1 MGRLLGIDYGKKRI
15 GVALSDPDQIIATPF
30 NVLKGTGSVHGD
42 ADKIGELATK
52 LEISEIVVGL
62 PLNMDGTEGDQARI
76 ARKLGD
82 RLARITSL
90 VVHYFDE
97 RLTSHAA
104 NVVLR
109 SAEMSRQDRRARR
122 DKVAASIILQGFI
135 RSQEETGPPTG
146 SATEAGWAQEDQSP
160 RTEDS

>member
-15 GVALSDPDQIIATPF
+15 GVALSDPDQIIATPL
-30 NVLKGTGSVHGD
+30 NVLEGTGSVRGD
-42 ADKIGELATK
+42 ADKIGELAAE

-76 ARKLGD
+76 ARKLGG

-90 VVHYFDE
+90 AVHYFDE

-104 NVVLR
+104 DVVLR
-109 SAEMSRQDRRARR
+109 TAEMSRQDRRARR

-135 RSQEETGPPTG
+135 RSRGETGPTTG
-146 SATEAGWAQEDQSP
+146 SATEAGWARGDQFP
-160 RTEDS
+160 GTEDS